1 MTEDR
6 EMILRDLLALDRTKL
21 ANQRTLLA
29 FVRTSLYLVVSGI
42 AVIKVDFLENISFLG
57 FILVGIS
64 VIVLA
69 LGIWNYF
76 HFRLKMMNQYR
87 TD

>member
-1 MTEDR
+1 MEER
-6 EMILRDLLALDRTKL
+6 EMILRDHLALDRTKL

-42 AVIKVDFLENISFLG
+42 AVIKVDFLDKIRFLG

-64 VIVLA
+64 LIVLI
-69 LGIWNYF
+69 LGVWNYF
-76 HFRLKMMNQYR
+76 YFRKKMMNQYR
-87 TD
+87 QE

>member
-1 MTEDR
+1 MKER
-6 EMILRDLLALDRTKL
+6 EMILRDHLALGRTKL

-42 AVIKVDFLENISFLG
+42 AVIKVDFLEKIRFLG

-64 VIVLA
+64 LIVLI

-76 HFRLKMMNQYR
+76 HFRKKMMNQYR
-87 TD
+87 QE

>member
-1 MTEDR
+1 MKER
-6 EMILRDLLALDRTKL
+6 EMILRDHLVLDRTKL

-42 AVIKVDFLENISFLG
+42 AVIKVDFLDKIRFLG

-64 VIVLA
+64 LIVLI
-69 LGIWNYF
+69 LGVWNYF
-76 HFRLKMMNQYR
+76 YFRKKMMNQYHQ
-87 TD
+87 D

>member
-1 MTEDR
+1 MKER
-6 EMILRDLLALDRTKL
+6 EMILRDHLALDRTKL

-42 AVIKVDFLENISFLG
+42 AVIKVDFLEKIRFLG

-64 VIVLA
+64 LIVLI
-69 LGIWNYF
+69 LGVWNYF
-76 HFRLKMMNQYR
+76 YFRKKMMNQYHQE
-87 TD
+87 

>member
-1 MTEDR
+1 MKER
-6 EMILRDLLALDRTKL
+6 EMILRDHLALDRTKL

-42 AVIKVDFLENISFLG
+42 AVIKVDFLDKIRFLG

-64 VIVLA
+64 LIVLF
-69 LGIWNYF
+69 LGVWNYF
-76 HFRLKMMNQYR
+76 YFRKKMMNQYHQE
-87 TD
+87 

>member
-1 MTEDR
+1 MEGQ
-6 EMILRDLLALDRTKL
+6 EMILRDYLALDRTKL

-42 AVIKVDFLENISFLG
+42 AVIKVDFLEKISFLG
-57 FILVGIS
+57 FILVGVS
-64 VIVLA
+64 LIVLI

-76 HFRLKMMNQYR
+76 HFRKKMMNQYR
-87 TD
+87 QE